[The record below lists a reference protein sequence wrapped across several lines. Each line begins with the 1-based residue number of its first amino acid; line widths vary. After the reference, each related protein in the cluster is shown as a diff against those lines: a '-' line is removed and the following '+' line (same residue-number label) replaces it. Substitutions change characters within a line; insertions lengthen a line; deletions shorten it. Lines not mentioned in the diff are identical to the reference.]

1 MIFIQVRLLFL
12 LALLMP
18 LTCIATDPSP
28 QTHTKE
34 QEPRGGILFNCPATN
49 LDDLS
54 SGVQSYLSSL
64 GIPISKYMIS
74 EDKNLG
80 LLRFSLIN
88 PTNSTNTLHLIDRP
102 DLDIKEELVEIPRG
116 KQKIPVLTVSKKEI
130 ALSMLQ
136 YGRISQFEDSACKLD
151 VLKDQVG
158 IRQNLVAWTESIE
171 WMWLDGKPA
180 KRNNR
185 YWIKGKYNPKFPLD
199 LALED
204 MYIHPRKYFFGC
216 YTATKILIV
225 SSTLDYYKRIKN
237 DPITYKA
244 ITNRLL
250 KNGDPLGGIEPS
262 VMWSFESD
270 YQKTYPDPHD
280 HLDSI
285 DHIGKLVRLSD
296 PVPSDNFIPG
306 DWTYFANTDDVSSK
320 KNGYE
325 GANAIYLGRGLFSDY
340 YNDNNH
346 HFTFKEQ
353 IDEVYQWRNH
363 VYSRP
368 QDNRKITPLSESD
381 IEQLSKSI
389 HEGGLLLDYR
399 AIPVS
404 Q

>member
-1 MIFIQVRLLFL
+1 MIFIQVRPLFL

-28 QTHTKE
+28 QAYTKE
-34 QEPRGGILFNCPATN
+34 REQRGGILFNCPATN

-54 SGVQSYLSSL
+54 SGVQFYLSSL
-64 GIPISKYMIS
+64 EIPISKYVIS

-88 PTNSTNTLHLIDRP
+88 PTNSTNTLNLIDHP
-102 DLDIKEELVEIPRG
+102 DLGIKEELVEIPRG
-116 KQKIPVLTVSKKEI
+116 KRTIAVLTVSKKEI

-136 YGRISQFEDSACKLD
+136 NGRTSQFKGRTCNLD
-151 VLKDQVG
+151 ALKDQIG

-171 WMWLDGKPA
+171 WMWLDSKPA
-180 KRNNR
+180 RWNNR
-185 YWIKGKYNPKFPLD
+185 YWIKGKYNPNFSLD
-199 LALED
+199 IALED
-204 MYIHPRKYFFGC
+204 IFIHPRKYFFGC

-225 SSTLDYYKRIKN
+225 SSALDYYKRIKH

-244 ITNRLL
+244 ITNKLL
-250 KNGDPLGGIEPS
+250 NNGDPLGAIEPS

-280 HLDSI
+280 HIDGIDSM
-285 DHIGKLVRLSD
+285 GKLVSLSQ

-306 DWTYFANTDDVSSK
+306 DWAYFANTDEVSSK

-325 GANAIYLGRGLFSDY
+325 GANTIYLGRGLFSDY

-368 QDNRKITPLSESD
+368 QDNRKIIPLSEAD
-381 IEQLSKSI
+381 IEKLSKNI
-389 HEGGLLLDYR
+389 TEGGLLLDYR